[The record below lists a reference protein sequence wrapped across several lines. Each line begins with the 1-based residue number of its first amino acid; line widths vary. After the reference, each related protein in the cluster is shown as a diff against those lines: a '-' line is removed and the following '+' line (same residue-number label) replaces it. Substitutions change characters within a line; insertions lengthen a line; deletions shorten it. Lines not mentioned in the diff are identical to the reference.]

1 MRSVAARGLQASDA
15 LAILEGDVAALRSGA
30 LVSDGGFG
38 SGVTTLMNFHQTKG
52 READAVLLVYRE
64 GDYLADSRDAEP
76 FTKPSRVL
84 YVALTRSRKHV
95 TVILP
100 PDQHPLV
107 APFAAFER

>member
-1 MRSVAARGLQASDA
+1 
-15 LAILEGDVAALRSGA
+15 VAALRSGA

-52 READAVLLVYRE
+52 READGVLLVYRE

-84 YVALTRSRKHV
+84 YVALTSEETRHRYPAAGPASSCC
-95 TVILP
+95 TVRR
-100 PDQHPLV
+100 V
-107 APFAAFER
+107 